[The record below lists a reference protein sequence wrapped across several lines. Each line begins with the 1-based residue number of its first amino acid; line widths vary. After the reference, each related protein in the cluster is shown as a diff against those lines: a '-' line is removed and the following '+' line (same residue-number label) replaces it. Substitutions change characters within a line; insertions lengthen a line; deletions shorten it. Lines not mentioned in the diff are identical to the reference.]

1 MEEEQVMFVYL
12 GSPYSHPDEQVR
24 EARYLEA
31 ERAMVQMLK
40 DGTHTYSPIVMTH
53 AAAMRHSLPQESSW
67 WRLNNYAFLGMASE
81 LRVLMI
87 EGWHSSVGLADEIN
101 MAGLLGIPISYWRLA
116 DRNDKWEKL
125 A

>member
-53 AAAMRHSLPQESSW
+53 A
-67 WRLNNYAFLGMASE
+67 FLGMASE

>member
-1 MEEEQVMFVYL
+1 MFVYL
-12 GSPYSHPDEQVR
+12 GSPYTHPDEAIR

-53 AAAMRHSLPQESSW
+53 TAAQRYGLPQESSW
-67 WRLNNYAFLGMASE
+67 WRANNYAFLGMASE

-87 EGWHSSVGLADEIN
+87 EGWRESLGLSDEIK
-101 MAGLLGIPISYWRLA
+101 MANLLGIPISYWRLA
-116 DRNDKWEKL
+116 DRNNRWEQL